1 MNKAD
6 LARLMARLTVRPEL
20 QRTVEEVPVG
30 PLNHQQAMDCQR
42 DNERD
47 WRVAEQKEYASLKS
61 HGAYDV
67 VAHQQERPVPPMRK

>member
-20 QRTVEEVPVG
+20 QQTIEEVPVG
-30 PLNHQQAMDCQR
+30 PLNHQQAMDWQR

-47 WRVAEQKEYASLKS
+47 WRVAEQKEYASQKL
-61 HGAYDV
+61 HTVYDD
-67 VAHQQERPVPPMRK
+67 VAHQKERPVPPTRK